1 MQGFLTGF
9 TFQQD
14 IPMDL
19 NQAVHLSILP
29 KRMQRMESFIVEESL
44 NSVKIFWLEQEKL
57 IRKLKEVA
65 QKIGDS
71 DKNVVK
77 IILFGSIAERRG
89 VPGSDADKVVLL
101 KKDSKPFIE
110 RIPEWLKRFDIRFP
124 VDVFPYTI
132 DEINNPVA
140 ENAIKTGIALF
151 EREM

>member
-1 MQGFLTGF
+1 
-9 TFQQD
+9 
-14 IPMDL
+14 
-19 NQAVHLSILP
+19 
-29 KRMQRMESFIVEESL
+29 MESFIVEESL

-89 VPGSDADKVVLL
+89 VPGSDADIVVLL
-101 KKDSKPFIE
+101 KKDPKPFIE

-140 ENAIKTGIALF
+140 DNALKTGMVLF

>member
-1 MQGFLTGF
+1 
-9 TFQQD
+9 
-14 IPMDL
+14 
-19 NQAVHLSILP
+19 
-29 KRMQRMESFIVEESL
+29 MESFIVEESL
-44 NSVKIFWLEQEKL
+44 SSVKIFWLEQEKL

-89 VPGSDADKVVLL
+89 VPGSDADIVVLL
-101 KKDSKPFIE
+101 KKDPKPFPFIE
-110 RIPEWLKRFDIRFP
+110 RIPEWLKKFDIGFP

-140 ENAIKTGIALF
+140 NNAIKTGMVLF
-151 EREM
+151 ERKM